1 MRDHA
6 TRRPIPVEQS
16 IHWKPLHDSHYII
29 ASLQAGDGGRR
40 KIFVRDQLLSRVEA
54 LVRASHGRRV
64 FGLLIGEQC
73 SCPDTGADY
82 LVIESLVELAPA
94 ADDEGVAAALASALG
109 AYRSDR
115 RKQVAGWY
123 SGAARVEARPSPITA
138 YIHTSYFAEPWQTA
152 LVMGEGLGTG
162 GAFFLDDTVNTRWFY
177 APFYELTD
185 QSPTPNQP
193 KLTHVRWPQYMTVDP
208 VVLAPSEPV
217 ADLAPSEKPAVA
229 PREKWYALRRDSAPR
244 QNGVDTPPP
253 HASAGSAARTSEATA
268 EAPSDRP
275 APLADRGGLAD
286 ISDARRDNLREKLL
300 ARLSSGSSERTE
312 IVDGIQSTSS
322 TPDAADTAPQV
333 SDSEDTTA
341 GDSVT
346 RFVKL
351 ARAEGFFL
359 AARFEATA
367 ETEHRESLWILNEPY
382 SGMLLAVAAAGE
394 EVIDAS
400 LHYNLHTDDAGLLRT
415 PFPEH
420 RDPDS
425 RTVYVRETCID
436 ALRQRCRQLRA
447 TNALV
452 REWKVSP
459 AISFLTPGEWQTVTA
474 SSGVARHGPTLVT
487 ELNDSR
493 IADLPEGVRSQFHL
507 SRAVDTQP

>member
-6 TRRPIPVEQS
+6 TRRPIPVEQA

-29 ASLQAGDGGRR
+29 ASLQSGDGGRR
-40 KIFVRDQLLSRVEA
+40 KIFVRDQLLPRIEA
-54 LVRASHGRRV
+54 LVRSGHGRRV

-82 LVIESLVELAPA
+82 FAIESLVEQPPA
-94 ADDEGVAAALASALG
+94 VDDEGVAAALASALG
-109 AYRSDR
+109 AHRSDR
-115 RKQVAGWY
+115 RRQVVGWY
-123 SGAARVEARPSPITA
+123 SGAASVDARPLPITA
-138 YIHTSYFAEPWQTA
+138 YIHTSYFPEPWQTA
-152 LVMGEGLGTG
+152 LVIGEGPGGG

-177 APFYELTD
+177 APFYELTEHAP
-185 QSPTPNQP
+185 SRNQP
-193 KLTHVRWPQYMTVDP
+193 KLTHVRWPQYMTTDP
-208 VVLAPSEPV
+208 VVLAPSESVP
-217 ADLAPSEKPAVA
+217 DLSPSEKPAVDR
-229 PREKWYALRRDSAPR
+229 REKWYALRRGPSQR
-244 QNGVDTPPP
+244 RNGADTPPT
-253 HASAGSAARTSEATA
+253 HASADSATRTSERPAHP
-268 EAPSDRP
+268 PSDRT
-275 APLADRGGLAD
+275 APIADHGGLAD
-286 ISDARRDNLREKLL
+286 ISDARRENLREKVL
-300 ARLSSGSSERTE
+300 ARLSSGSSERME
-312 IVDGIQSTSS
+312 IVDGSQSTSS
-322 TPDAADTAPQV
+322 TAPTAPQI

-346 RFVKL
+346 RFVEL

-359 AARFEATA
+359 AARFEAAA
-367 ETEHRESLWILNEPY
+367 EAENRESLWILNEPY
-382 SGMLLAVAAAGE
+382 SGMLLAVVAADD

-436 ALRQRCRQLRA
+436 GLRQRCRQLRA
-447 TNALV
+447 TKALV

-459 AISFLTPGEWQTVTA
+459 AISFLTPGEWQSVAA
-474 SSGVARHGPTLVT
+474 STGVARHGPTLVT

-507 SRAVDTQP
+507 TRAVDTQP